1 MKKLFV
7 LLRQGN
13 LEEVKKIIETKPELL
28 NCVAGPQ
35 PKKDHGQSLLQVALK
50 SGNFDIADYLIDKGI
65 DVDFMEAEDD
75 DPGIRAPV
83 LFDAISAT
91 IDSLCINQ
99 FAAQQEVRKK
109 FDRSDRALVLL
120 NKIIANGADVNK
132 RSSNGLSAL
141 NWSLHHAEQIMKR
154 ANLWSYKQ
162 MRLLF
167 EMDKKDYGG
176 CTRSFTRDSARS
188 IIIRDGKIAMI
199 HSQKYDYYKFPGGG
213 IEPGESDVDA
223 LIRETAEEA
232 GLNVIPDSI
241 REYGYVHRIQKST
254 VEEDEYFIQDNYYYL
269 CDVEEGVRPQKL
281 DDYESDEHFTLEYV
295 MPKTAILSNRTKD
308 HGPKDPVMLEREARV
323 LEMLLSDGLIE
334 R

>member
-1 MKKLFV
+1 
-7 LLRQGN
+7 
-13 LEEVKKIIETKPELL
+13 
-28 NCVAGPQ
+28 
-35 PKKDHGQSLLQVALK
+35 
-50 SGNFDIADYLIDKGI
+50 
-65 DVDFMEAEDD
+65 
-75 DPGIRAPV
+75 
-83 LFDAISAT
+83 
-91 IDSLCINQ
+91 
-99 FAAQQEVRKK
+99 
-109 FDRSDRALVLL
+109 
-120 NKIIANGADVNK
+120 
-132 RSSNGLSAL
+132 
-141 NWSLHHAEQIMKR
+141 
-154 ANLWSYKQ
+154 

-167 EMDKKDYGG
+167 EIDRKNYKKDG
-176 CTRSFTRDSARS
+176 TFTKRPSVRG
-188 IIIRDGKIAMI
+188 IIIKDKKIAMI
-199 HSQKYDYYKFPGGG
+199 HSLKYDYYKFPGGG

-308 HGPKDPVMLEREARV
+308 HGPKDLVMLEREARV